1 MQLLNLVII
10 KGSLSFSFF
19 SENLIKNRSNLKES
33 ESFVLTLQKDR
44 TTDDNNKRRVNIK
57 KILSLSEMVR
67 KPYQNISIELKD
79 NYDLKDLKI
88 F

>member
-1 MQLLNLVII
+1 M
-10 KGSLSFSFF
+10 SFLFLRKF
-19 SENLIKNRSNLKES
+19 NKNRSNLNES
-33 ESFVLTLQKDR
+33 ESYVLTLQKDR

-79 NYDLKDLKI
+79 NYDLKDLKNFLKKKVKLI
-88 F
+88 